1 MRTPGAALCLL
12 AVLAATAVRA
22 SEDEELLREA
32 EKMARQQGGGP
43 ASREDLQALVS
54 EMLPRVGKVM
64 RLPVPAR
71 IDVRV
76 ASREE
81 ARAALLDVLRRDYP
95 GDLLERLS
103 ESLAAVGLVAAGTDL
118 RAEAQSLYSANVS
131 GFYDPHQRRLYLLAD
146 QPLVAQALIVA
157 HELAHAV
164 QDEAVR
170 LDAASRKVR
179 ASEDAQLALSAAI
192 EGQAQQV
199 AALVLAGDGGGNGD
213 EGVDMGSFL
222 TDAAAASAAMAA
234 GQASVPWLGL
244 QMSFPYAS
252 GAGLVAAVRTK
263 EDPAA
268 TSLLRRLPRSTAQ
281 VLDPSLYRADERPK
295 EARLDLAS
303 RLPGSAAVYATT
315 LGAANLNLFGD
326 LHGGGELGRGWRGD
340 RLETVRH
347 GGQLA
352 AVWAVVY
359 ASAEGAERL
368 VKAWSG
374 AMGGGIDRPA
384 SQPDGSR
391 YVVRRSGNVAVLLEN
406 VPPERVS
413 ELVTAAASA
422 FR

>member
-1 MRTPGAALCLL
+1 MRTSRAALVLL
-12 AVLAATAVRA
+12 AVLAATSVRA
-22 SEDEELLREA
+22 GEDEELLREA
-32 EKMARQQGGGP
+32 ERMARQQAGGP
-43 ASREDLQALVS
+43 ASREDLQALVT

-71 IDVRV
+71 IDLKVI
-76 ASREE
+76 SREQ

-103 ESLAAVGLVAAGTDL
+103 ESLAAVGLVAPGTDL
-118 RAEAQSLYSANVS
+118 RAEAQSLYGSNVS

-146 QPLVAQALIVA
+146 QPLMAQALIVA

-170 LDAASRKVR
+170 LESASRKVR

-199 AALVLAGDGGGNGD
+199 AALVLAGDGGGSGD
-213 EGVDMGSFL
+213 EGLDLGSFL

-252 GAGLVAAVRTK
+252 GASLVAAVRTPA
-263 EDPAA
+263 DPAA

-281 VLDPSLYRADERPK
+281 VLDPALYRADERPK
-295 EARLDLAS
+295 EARLDLAA
-303 RLPGSAAVYATT
+303 RIRGSSAVYATT

-340 RLETVRH
+340 RLETVRQ
-347 GGQLA
+347 GGQLSA
-352 AVWAVVY
+352 AWAVAY
-359 ASAEGAERL
+359 ASADGAGKL
-368 VKAWSG
+368 VKAWSK
-374 AMGGGIDRPA
+374 AVGGGADRSA
-384 SQPDGSR
+384 AQPDGSR
-391 YVVRRSGNVAVLLEN
+391 YVVRQSGNVAVLLEN
-406 VPPERVS
+406 VPAERVA
-413 ELVTAAASA
+413 ELVTAAATA